1 MSNIYAADLVLT
13 MSLVMSAGGNRQ
25 SGSVSAP
32 DIIERLCSSL
42 RADVVIYLENRE
54 KMVLTSFGTGMLEKM
69 TRMYLLKLEY

>member
-1 MSNIYAADLVLT
+1 MSNIYAGDLVLT
-13 MSLVMSAGGNRQ
+13 MSLIMSAGSNRQ

-32 DIIERLCSSL
+32 DIIVRLCSSL

-54 KMVLTSFGTGMLEKM
+54 KMVLTSFGTSMLEKM